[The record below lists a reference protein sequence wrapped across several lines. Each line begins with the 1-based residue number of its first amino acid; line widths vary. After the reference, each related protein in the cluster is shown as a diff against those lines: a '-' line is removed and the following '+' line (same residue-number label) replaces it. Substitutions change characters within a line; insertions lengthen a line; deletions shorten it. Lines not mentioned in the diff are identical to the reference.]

1 MKKKKQTKQIEM
13 DPYSTSTTLTSK
25 LSNLGSSVTSEGSG
39 FSFFWLAIGIV
50 VTALIILVVYFVVG
64 RAETRP
70 IKQGFYGGP
79 INGTSEIPCG
89 RMSSEAEALVAMFS
103 NRQLNVGEE
112 GQQDFHDLKAVL
124 SKMLCMKS
132 DLMAPQH
139 TITAVKELGFATHM
153 DIQPVADLTARCFTK
168 TIPERDLSIQFIKWR
183 DFGLDMVRRLC
194 TAADFGEGQV
204 QQAEKL
210 FLTAW
215 NDAYDVASIQC
226 LKTITDEKL
235 SPHEAAP
242 RTPENVMNLRQYD
255 GYY

>member
-1 MKKKKQTKQIEM
+1 M
-13 DPYSTSTTLTSK
+13 DPFSSTSSIGSRFSSLKSAFSP
-25 LSNLGSSVTSEGSG
+25 SNSGG
-39 FSFFWLAIGIV
+39 FSYFWLAIGIV
-50 VTALIILVVYFVVG
+50 VTALIILIVYYVVG

-79 INGTSEIPCG
+79 INGTSGLACG
-89 RMSSEAEALVAMFS
+89 RMSSEAEALVAMFA

-112 GQQDFHDLKAVL
+112 GQTDFRDLKAVL

-168 TIPERDLSIQFIKWR
+168 TIPERDLSIQYIKWR
-183 DFGLDMVRRLC
+183 EFGLDMVRRLC
-194 TAADFGEGQV
+194 TAGQFTEAEV
-204 QQAEKL
+204 QQAEGL
-210 FLTAW
+210 FLAAW
-215 NDAYDVASIQC
+215 KDAYDVASIQC
-226 LKTITDEKL
+226 LKTATDDKL
-235 SPHEAAP
+235 SPHDAAP
-242 RTPENVMNLRQYD
+242 RVPENIKDLREYD